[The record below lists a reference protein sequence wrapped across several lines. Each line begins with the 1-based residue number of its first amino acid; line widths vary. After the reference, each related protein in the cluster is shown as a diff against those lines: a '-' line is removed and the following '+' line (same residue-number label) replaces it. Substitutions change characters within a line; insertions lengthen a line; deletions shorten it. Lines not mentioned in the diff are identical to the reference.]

1 MYTLITGASSGIGK
15 ALAQE
20 CASRGMNILLVALP
34 GEELYAME
42 KQVRETYNVACHSF
56 GADLSSNTAADAV
69 YTWVKENNYPVN
81 MLLNNVGI
89 GSKGAFGKISPD
101 FYCKQ
106 INLNVVATCLIT
118 RKFVDELI
126 QHKPAFIMNMGS
138 MGGFFCLPEKV
149 VYAATKSFIYSFSKG
164 LRMELEALGVS
175 VCVVCPGGINS
186 NDNTTASNKS
196 LKGIAKLSILNP
208 DELAKEV
215 IDRML
220 KGDSVIIP
228 GGWNRFIYRL
238 SKCIPSFIQNMLVRR
253 TFKRLNK
260 HAY

>member
-34 GEELYAME
+34 GEELCAME
-42 KQVRETYNVACHSF
+42 KQIRETFKVNCYSF

-69 YTWVKENNYPVN
+69 YNWVKENDYAVN
-81 MLLNNVGI
+81 ILLNNVGV
-89 GSKGAFGKISPD
+89 GSKGAFNKISPE

-106 INLNVVATCLIT
+106 INLNVVTTCLLT
-118 RKFVDELI
+118 RKFIDELVRN
-126 QHKPAFIMNMGS
+126 KPAYIMNMGS

-164 LRMELEALGVS
+164 LRMELEPEGVS
-175 VCVVCPGGINS
+175 VSVVCPGGINS

-220 KGDSVIIP
+220 KGDAVIIP
-228 GGWNRFIYRL
+228 GGWNRFIYGL
-238 SKCIPSFIQNMLVRR
+238 SKCIPSFIQNIMVRKA
-253 TFKRLNK
+253 FKRLNK